1 MSCARSAR
9 SPRSM
14 PHPSPWCSAA
24 APRWR
29 ARTGWS
35 AECPRMWISRSC
47 RCRRRRSAAAACIAS
62 AARCAAVSRRRCRRP
77 ASLSTQRTR
86 RRPGRGTRAATW
98 SGSSPTARQPEQGRS
113 CGRVVGL
120 RRQQQVHEQRRRG
133 QERHWAEAFRRRP
146 TVSRRRAAR
155 PGNRAR
161 VASAGDQGTRAVLA
175 VRVMVSSDC
184 SVRDTRSAWDCAGH
198 RGNLELPHGP
208 LRPSATAGCRTH
220 AFPAAATGRAGQI
233 PALSARCTRGR
244 RKCCLC

>member
-1 MSCARSAR
+1 MRAIRALAALDAAPFALVFGGGTALARAHRLVRRMSEDVDFKIVPLPAAPVSRSGLHRQRSALRGRVTAALPTAGFTFDPKNPAQARSR
-9 SPRSM
+9 DESSYMVWQLPYSPPAGAGEGLR
-14 PHPSPWCSAA
+14 P
-24 APRWR
+24 
-29 ARTGWS
+29 
-35 AECPRMWISRSC
+35 
-47 RCRRRRSAAAACIAS
+47 RRRS
-62 AARCAAVSRRRCRRP
+62 P
-77 ASLSTQRTR
+77 
-86 RRPGRGTRAATW
+86 P
-98 SGSSPTARQPEQGRS
+98 
-113 CGRVVGL
+113 
-120 RRQQQVHEQRRRG
+120 RRQQIHEQRRRG

-184 SVRDTRSAWDCAGH
+184 SVRDTRSVWDCAGH
-198 RGNLELPHGP
+198 CGNLELPHGP

-220 AFPAAATGRAGQI
+220 AFPAAATGRAGRI

>member
-47 RCRRRRSAAAACIAS
+47 RCRRRRSAAAVCIAS
-62 AARCAAVSRRRCRRP
+62 GARCAAVSRRRSAGGRLHFRPKGSGAGQVAGREQLHGLAAPLQP
-77 ASLSTQRTR
+77 ASR
-86 RRPGRGTRAATW
+86 GRGGAAAA
-98 SGSSPTARQPEQGRS
+98 SSVSAASRSTSSAGAGRS
-113 CGRVVGL
+113 GTGPRRSEGGPRCPAGAQPGPETGRGSH
-120 RRQQQVHEQRRRG
+120 QQVTRGRG
-133 QERHWAEAFRRRP
+133 QC
-146 TVSRRRAAR
+146 
-155 PGNRAR
+155 
-161 VASAGDQGTRAVLA
+161 LA

-220 AFPAAATGRAGQI
+220 AFPAAATGRAGRI